1 MNKDVEKPTTKSF
14 SVIGD
19 ANKSIPKFCTSV
31 NFSRLK
37 NGDIV
42 MQFLHSSNGMENNE
56 NNNATVLIES
66 IIVDKSHA
74 EKIVEVLEKVIK
86 TDEN

>member
-1 MNKDVEKPTTKSF
+1 MNKDIEKPTTKSF

-42 MQFLHSSNGMENNE
+42 MQFLHSSNGMENDE
-56 NNNATVLIES
+56 NNNAAVLIES

>member
-1 MNKDVEKPTTKSF
+1 MDKEIEKPTTKSF

-19 ANKSIPKFCTSV
+19 ANKSVPKFCTSV

-42 MQFLHSSNGMENNE
+42 MQFLHGSNGMENDE
-56 NNNATVLIES
+56 ANNTAVLIES
-66 IIVDKSHA
+66 VIVDKSHA
-74 EKIVEVLEKVIK
+74 EKIAEVLKKVIE
-86 TDEN
+86 TNET